1 MNQISDN
8 EPVDDRTPEEL
19 EDDLAA
25 ELQERIRLSF
35 IEPTY
40 TLEQVLERSQRPRT
54 ELRLLNELTKT
65 TP

>member
-1 MNQISDN
+1 MDQISPN

-40 TLEQVLERSQRPRT
+40 TLEQVLERSQRRRT
-54 ELRLLNELTKT
+54 ELRTLKKLT
-65 TP
+65 